1 MCYPT
6 PSERFFQQAIPNGCA
21 AKTLP
26 PSQRM
31 QIGLQALAGSQ
42 PISELAK
49 ESNVSRKFVYQQK
62 ATAQTAL
69 DEAFLADKG
78 DDEVLFLLPVTKA
91 RIRQIVLGLILIC
104 HSSFRGVTEFL
115 RDLFDYDI
123 SLGTVHNIVS
133 DAVQKARRHNLG
145 QNLAN
150 INIPALDEIFQAGD
164 PVLVGVD
171 VRSSFCFLLSQ
182 EEHRDTDTWGVR
194 LLELKERGLT
204 PAATIADFGAA
215 IHAGQE
221 LAWPDVPCR
230 GDIFHV
236 LYEVTPVVTFLENR
250 AYEAIAAH
258 HKLEQKKAK
267 TKRQGKRTQAL
278 GCRAAAACRV
288 VGPAITLADDV
299 AMLARW
305 LHHDVF
311 AVSGLTYADRC
322 DLYDFIVS
330 ELQARVE
337 LCPHRLKPIC
347 TLLTKHRDEVL
358 AFAAQLD
365 RDLISLAKEF
375 QVPEFLVRQL
385 LDVQA
390 LHEKNPQRC
399 QKEAELRK
407 KLDYKFHAVNE
418 AVHDLAT
425 QVVRASSVVENLN
438 SRLRS
443 YFFLRRHLG
452 SDYLVLLQFFLNHR
466 RFLRSKHAERV
477 GKSPAELLTG
487 QRHAHWLE
495 MLGFSLFSRN

>member
-1 MCYPT
+1 MSYPT
-6 PSERFFQQAIPNGCA
+6 LSERLFQQAIPNSCA
-21 AKTLP
+21 AKTLA

-42 PISELAK
+42 PVSELAK
-49 ESNVSRKFVYQQK
+49 DSNVSRKFVYQQK
-62 ATAQTAL
+62 TTAKTAL
-69 DEAFLADKG
+69 DEAFLDGQG
-78 DDEVLFLLPVTKA
+78 DDEVLFYLPVTKA
-91 RIRQIVLGLILIC
+91 RLRQTVLGLILVC
-104 HSSFRGVTEFL
+104 HSSFRGVIEFL
-115 RDLFDYDI
+115 RDLYDYDI
-123 SLGTVHNIVS
+123 SLGTVHNIVA
-133 DAVQKARRHNLG
+133 DAVKKARRFNLG

-150 INIPALDEIFQAGD
+150 IHIPALDEIFQAMY

-171 VRSSFCFLLSQ
+171 VRSSYCFLLSQ
-182 EEHRDTDTWGVR
+182 EEHRDTDTWGIR
-194 LLELKERGLT
+194 LLELKDRGLT
-204 PAATIADFGAA
+204 PAASIADFGAA
-215 IHAGQE
+215 IRAGQK
-221 LAWPDVPCR
+221 LAWPGVPCR

-236 LYEVTPVVTFLENR
+236 LYEVTPVVTYLENR
-250 AYEAIAAH
+250 AYDAIAAH
-258 HKLEQKKAK
+258 DKLEHKKAK
-267 TKRQGKRTQAL
+267 TKRQGKRTHAL
-278 GCRAAAACRV
+278 GCRAAAAGRV
-288 VGPAITLADDV
+288 VGPAVALADDV

-322 DLYDFIVS
+322 ALYDFILS
-330 ELQARVE
+330 ELQARVQ
-337 LCPHRLKPIC
+337 LCPHRLKPIG
-347 TLLTKHRDEVL
+347 TLLKKHRDEVL
-358 AFAAQLD
+358 AFAAELD

-390 LHEKNPQRC
+390 LHERHPQRW
-399 QKEAELRK
+399 QKEADLRK
-407 KLDYKFHAVNE
+407 KLDHKFRHVNE
-418 AVHDLAT
+418 AVRDLKT

-466 RFLRSKHAERV
+466 RFLRSEHADRV

-487 QRHAHWLE
+487 EPHAHWLE